1 MAIAHAGRWV
11 SVIDLIVPD
20 SGLRNGRSSPS
31 RRTHRLTDSP
41 PERSVTA
48 TAIGVQPGHR
58 HPSRQAN
65 SLHLTEIPRD
75 EPGPG
80 EVLVRV
86 RQVGICGTDRE
97 LIHGSFG
104 TAPAGAASLVLG
116 HEMLGEVE
124 AVGPEVFDFAP
135 GQLVTATVRRP
146 DGCPACEAGQPDMCQ
161 WLGYTERGI
170 AGLHGFMTESVV
182 EDVRWVVGVPHELAH
197 IGVLLEPLS
206 VVEKALRQANLIQR
220 RLASWNPKTAL
231 VLGAGPIGLL
241 GTLLLRS
248 RGMEVVTMARR
259 PGPHLVSEIVEAA
272 GARYAAMQETSIQ
285 EVAAALPPIDLIF
298 EATGSAAT
306 GVRRDGD
313 SRQQRRAGPPLRR
326 LETGRADRAGGGHQ
340 RQPAARQQGGGRQRQ
355 LGARGFRAWRRRLE
369 RFETLWPGL
378 ASRLITRHLDG
389 LGDYARILDKPDG
402 DIKTVIDVDEG
413 FRVAG

>member
-1 MAIAHAGRWV
+1 
-11 SVIDLIVPD
+11 
-20 SGLRNGRSSPS
+20 
-31 RRTHRLTDSP
+31 
-41 PERSVTA
+41 VTA
-48 TAIGVQPGHR
+48 TAIDVQQAIAIHPG
-58 HPSRQAN
+58 QAN

-116 HEMLGEVE
+116 HEMLGRVE
-124 AVGPEVFDFAP
+124 AVGPEVVDFTP
-135 GQLVTATVRRP
+135 GELVTATVRRP
-146 DGCPACEAGQPDMCQ
+146 DSCPACEAGQPDMCQ

-182 EDVRWVVGVPHELAH
+182 EDVRWVVSVPHELAH
-197 IGVLLEPLS
+197 VGVLLEPLS

-220 RLASWNPKTAL
+220 RINSWAPKTAL

-248 RGMEVVTMARR
+248 RGIEVVTMARR
-259 PGPHLVSEIVEAA
+259 PGPHLVSEIAEAA
-272 GARYAAMQETSIQ
+272 GARYAAMEETSIH

-298 EATGSAAT
+298 EATGNAAPGFAAMEILGNN
-306 GVRRDGD
+306 GVLVLLSGA
-313 SRQQRRAGPPLRR
+313 SRPAEL
-326 LETGRADRAGGGHQ
+326 TV
-340 RQPAARQQGGGRQRQ
+340 PAAAINGSLLRGNKVVVGSVNS
-355 LGARGFRAWRRRLE
+355 AREDFEAGVEDLRS
-369 RFETLWPGL
+369 FETMWPGL
-378 ASRLITRHLDG
+378 PSRLITRHLDG
-389 LGDYARILDKPDG
+389 LGDYARILDNPDG

>member
-1 MAIAHAGRWV
+1 MTATA
-11 SVIDLIVPD
+11 
-20 SGLRNGRSSPS
+20 
-31 RRTHRLTDSP
+31 
-41 PERSVTA
+41 TA
-48 TAIGVQPGHR
+48 TAIGVQPAIAI
-58 HPSRQAN
+58 HPGQAN

-80 EVLVRV
+80 QVLIRV

-104 TAPAGAASLVLG
+104 SAPAGAVALVLG
-116 HEMLGEVE
+116 HEMLGKIE
-124 AVGPEVFDFAP
+124 AVGPDVVDFTP
-135 GQLVTATVRRP
+135 GEIVTATVRRP
-146 DGCPACEAGQPDMCQ
+146 DGCPACTAGQPDMCQ
-161 WLGYTERGI
+161 WLDYTERGI
-170 AGLHGFMTESVV
+170 VGLHGFMTESVV

-197 IGVLLEPLS
+197 IGVLVEPLS
-206 VVEKALRQANLIQR
+206 VVEKAWRQANLIQR
-220 RLASWNPKTAL
+220 RLASWDPKTAL

-248 RGMEVVTMARR
+248 RGLDVVTMARR
-259 PGPHLVSEIVEAA
+259 PGPHLISEFVEAA
-272 GARYAAMQETSIQ
+272 GARYAATQETSIQ

-298 EATGSAAT
+298 EATGNAAPGFAAMEILGNN
-306 GVRRDGD
+306 GVLVLLSGA
-313 SRQQRRAGPPLRR
+313 SGPVEL
-326 LETGRADRAGGGHQ
+326 TV
-340 RQPAARQQGGGRQRQ
+340 PAAAINGSLLRGNKVVAGSVNSAREDFEAGVED
-355 LGARGFRAWRRRLE
+355 LG

-389 LGDYARILDKPDG
+389 LDDYARILDNPEG

>member
-1 MAIAHAGRWV
+1 MI
-11 SVIDLIVPD
+11 
-20 SGLRNGRSSPS
+20 
-31 RRTHRLTDSP
+31 
-41 PERSVTA
+41 A
-48 TAIGVQPGHR
+48 TAIGVQPAIAI
-58 HPSRQAN
+58 HPGQVN

-104 TAPAGAASLVLG
+104 TAPPGATSLVLG
-116 HEMLGEVE
+116 HEMLGEIA
-124 AVGPEVFDFAP
+124 AVGPDILDLAP

-146 DGCPACEAGQPDMCQ
+146 DGCPACMAGQPDMCQ
-161 WLGYTERGI
+161 WLQYTERGI

-182 EDVRWVVGVPHELAH
+182 EDVRWVIAVPHELAH
-197 IGVLLEPLS
+197 VGILVEPLS

-220 RLASWNPKTAL
+220 RLASWQPKTAL

-272 GARYAAMQETSIQ
+272 GARYASMQETSIQ

-298 EATGSAAT
+298 EATGSGAPGFTAMEILGNN
-306 GVRRDGD
+306 GVLVLLSGA
-313 SRQQRRAGPPLRR
+313 SGPAEL
-326 LETGRADRAGGGHQ
+326 TV
-340 RQPAARQQGGGRQRQ
+340 PAAAINGSLLRGNKVVVGSVNS
-355 LGARGFRAWRRRLE
+355 AREDFEFGVADLT

-378 ASRLITRHLDG
+378 TARLITRRIDG
-389 LGDYARILDKPDG
+389 LGDYERILEKPEG
-402 DIKTVIDVDEG
+402 DIKTVIDIG
-413 FRVAG
+413 